1 MASHWKWHRGSQQY
15 SLIWKYKQ
23 KSALRFS
30 SEITSATRFSDHLL
44 CHKNKTE
51 SSTSSMSV
59 AWFMRMKCT
68 SSKWSLNYGTWPLAN
83 FSFIGQIAINIVLRY
98 VFILNDVMFMCLCV
112 GLCTWVQVVTMWRP
126 EENTGSPGAGVAHSP
141 EQANL
146 ITGKGTQVICT
157 GPFLILNLM
166 DCSIAR
172 LSFPF

>member
-51 SSTSSMSV
+51 SNTSSMSV
-59 AWFMRMKCT
+59 AWLMRMKST

-98 VFILNDVMFMCLCV
+98 VFILNDVMFMYLCV
-112 GLCTWVQVVTMWRP
+112 GLCTWVLWWPCGDLKRALDTLGLELLIVQSRP
-126 EENTGSPGAGVAHSP
+126 TWLLGRK
-141 EQANL
+141 L
-146 ITGKGTQVICT
+146 
-157 GPFLILNLM
+157 
-166 DCSIAR
+166 R
-172 LSFPF
+172 LSARGLS